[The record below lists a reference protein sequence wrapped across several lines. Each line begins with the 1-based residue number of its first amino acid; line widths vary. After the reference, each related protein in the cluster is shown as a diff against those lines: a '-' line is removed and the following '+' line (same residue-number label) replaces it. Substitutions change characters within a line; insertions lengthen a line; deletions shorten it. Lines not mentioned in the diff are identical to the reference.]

1 MALIYFPIA
10 LQTYLPMHPVAL
22 PPAQSLEQLLRQLGQ
37 HSLPLQQALWLG
49 EQLHPALYL
58 LLNQQPCSWS
68 QLRQQQLAADDQ
80 LWIIQPLSGG

>member
-10 LQTYLPMHPVAL
+10 LQAYLPRHPMEL
-22 PPAQSLEQLLRQLGQ
+22 PPAQSCEQLLRQLGQ
-37 HSLPLQQALWLG
+37 QSPALQQALWLG

-58 LLNQQPCSWS
+58 LLNQQPCNW
-68 QLRQQQLAADDQ
+68 LHLKQQLLAAEDQ